1 MPEKVIVRQNKD
13 FAIGY
18 WANDPQE
25 PDSQE
30 LQPITSVFELSPYT
44 MMLASLGACSTIVV
58 HTYAQNH
65 AVDLEEVEISLEYLR
80 EAKESSDGMEK
91 YEERIVQQ
99 VAFRGEL
106 DSQELDKLHIVAQN
120 CSLHHMMDHG
130 IEIQS
135 ELLEKEPEP
144 LEASG

>member
-1 MPEKVIVRQNKD
+1 MPEKVIVRQNKN

-25 PDSQE
+25 PDSEE
-30 LQPITSVFELSPYT
+30 LKPITSVFELSPYT

-80 EAKESSDGMEK
+80 EAKESTNGMEK
-91 YEERIVQQ
+91 YEERIIQQ
-99 VAFRGEL
+99 VALRGDL
-106 DSQELDKLHIVAQN
+106 DPQEQVKLHIIAQN
-120 CSLHHMMDHG
+120 CSIHHMMEHG
-130 IEIQS
+130 IDIQS
-135 ELLEKEPEP
+135 ELIEKEVQP
-144 LEASG
+144 L

>member
-1 MPEKVIVRQNKD
+1 MPEKVIVRQNKN

-25 PDSQE
+25 PDSEE
-30 LQPITSVFELSPYT
+30 LKPITSVFELSPYT

-65 AVDLEEVEISLEYLR
+65 LVDLEEVEISLEYLR
-80 EAKESSDGMEK
+80 EAKESTDGMEK

-99 VAFRGEL
+99 VALRGDL
-106 DSQELDKLHIVAQN
+106 DPKEKDKLHIIAQN
-120 CSLHHMMDHG
+120 CSLHHMMENG

-135 ELLEKEPEP
+135 EQLEKEVEP
-144 LEASG
+144 L